1 MATVK
6 TSPRLSRNS
15 LRTSK
20 LLKNALN
27 VLCVATLLLS
37 SFQLQ
42 AETTARSTHA
52 LAMHGSPKYSAGFKH
67 FGYANPVAVKDGE
80 LRLAAVSSSGF
91 DSLNPFI
98 IKGVSAAGLTLL
110 GRSYFYDSLTTQA
123 DDEPFT
129 QYGLIAER
137 MQMPADRSWVIFHIN
152 PKARFHDDKPITA
165 EDVLFTFELLTTQ
178 GHPLYAA
185 YYHDVIQSEALDTL
199 TVKFSF
205 RNGDNKEL
213 PLIMGQLPVLPKHYW
228 QDREFNKSSLE
239 VPIGS
244 GPYRIQSLDPGRAI
258 VYERNKNYWGK
269 DIAVNKGR
277 YNFDSIRYDYYRDS
291 NVALEALKSN
301 EFDLRIETT
310 SKTWHSAYNG
320 PQFDSGQMIKEEI
333 THQNPT
339 GMQGFVYNTRRP
351 QFTDPL
357 VRQAL
362 AYAFDFEWTN
372 KQIFYGSYARTQS
385 YFSNSELAS
394 NGLPGPEELAI
405 LEPFRDQLPI
415 EVFTQAYSVPTTKGD
430 GNIRSNLRQAQ
441 RLLKQAGWTI
451 QNNQL
456 VNKSGQAMRFEIML
470 VTPEFQRMV
479 LPFRKNLERLG
490 IEVDIRLVDP
500 QQYVNRLNSFDF
512 DMIIGSM
519 RQSSSPGNEQRDF
532 WHSSEAVRPGSRN
545 WIGIKNPV
553 IDQLIDL
560 VISAPDREALVHRTR
575 ALDRVLLWGHYVIP
589 QHHSRS
595 YRVAYWDKFSRP
607 PINPKFALGLDNWWF
622 KSDLSSTDTQK

>member
-1 MATVK
+1 MAIVL
-6 TSPRLSRNS
+6 TSCPLGRYNMHLSKY
-15 LRTSK
+15 LFTA
-20 LLKNALN
+20 LKAL
-27 VLCVATLLLS
+27 CSVALLLAS
-37 SFQLQ
+37 YQLH
-42 AETTARSTHA
+42 AEDAGKAVHA
-52 LAMHGSPKYSAGFKH
+52 LAMHGSPKYPVDFKH
-67 FGYANPVAVKDGE
+67 FEYADPAAIKGGE

-98 IKGVSAAGLTLL
+98 IKGVPAAGLALL
-110 GRSYFYDSLTTQA
+110 GRSYFYDSLTVQA

-137 MQMPADRSWVIFHIN
+137 MEMPDDRSWVIFHIN
-152 PKARFHDDKPITA
+152 PHARFHDDKPITA

-185 YYHDVIQSEALDTL
+185 YYHDVIKSEALGKL
-199 TVKFSF
+199 SVKFSF

-239 VPIGS
+239 VPVGS
-244 GPYRIQSLDPGRAI
+244 GAYRIQSIDPGRAI
-258 VYERNKNYWGK
+258 VYERNKYYWGK
-269 DIAVNKGR
+269 DIAVNRGR
-277 YNFDSIRYDYYRDS
+277 YNFDTIRYDYYRDS

-301 EFDLRIETT
+301 EFDLRVETT

-320 PQFDSGQMIKEEI
+320 PQFDSGQMVKEEI
-333 THQNPT
+333 AHQNPT
-339 GMQGFVYNTRRP
+339 GMQGFVYNIRRP
-351 QFTDPL
+351 LFSDPL

-372 KQIFYGSYARTQS
+372 KQIFYSSYARTES

-394 NGLPGPEELAI
+394 SGLPSKQELAI
-405 LEPFRDQLPI
+405 LEPFREQLPV

-441 RLLKQAGWTI
+441 RLLKQAGWVV

-456 VNKSGQAMRFEIML
+456 VNKNGQAMQFEIML

-490 IEVDIRLVDP
+490 VQVDIRLVDP

-519 RQSSSPGNEQRDF
+519 GQSSSPGNEQRDY
-532 WHSSEAVRPGSRN
+532 WHSREAERPGSRN

-589 QHHSRS
+589 QYHNRS

-607 PINPKFALGLDNWWF
+607 QISPKFALGLDNWWF
-622 KSDLSSTDTQK
+622 NPASDAAEE